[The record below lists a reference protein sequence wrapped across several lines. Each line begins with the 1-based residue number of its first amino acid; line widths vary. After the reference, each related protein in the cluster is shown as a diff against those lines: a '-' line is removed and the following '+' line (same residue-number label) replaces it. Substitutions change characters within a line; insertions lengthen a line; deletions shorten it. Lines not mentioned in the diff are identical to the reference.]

1 MLAVVP
7 VRDGVLPAGAAEA
20 AAECDGRVLLVGSR
34 TSEVD
39 TSELGSHV
47 RAVELGGYAAARWA
61 ERLTQLLADEA
72 VVLLPSSP
80 DGRDLAP
87 RLAHVLDRPLYA
99 GAVEVTP
106 DGVTVSRG
114 AGLELHTFR
123 PGRPFVATLQPG
135 VRDPLP
141 AGEAATVVD
150 VTAEATPERSTHDDG
165 DAPHDAPHSTPH
177 DAVVAGVFPPDV
189 ATMDLSEA
197 PRILGGGAGLDSAD
211 RFAQLAR
218 VAATLDAAMG
228 ATRVITDRNWVGH
241 ERQIG
246 TTGVV
251 VDPALYLAFGIS
263 GAVQHT
269 SGLGHPDHVISVNTD
284 PHCPM
289 MQMSDLA
296 VVADANAVLD
306 ELDALLSARGD
317 R

>member
-1 MLAVVP
+1 MLAVIP
-7 VRDGVLPAGAAEA
+7 IRDGALPAGAAET
-20 AAECDGRVLLVGSR
+20 AAEADGRVLLVGSR
-34 TSEVD
+34 TGEVD
-39 TSELGSHV
+39 TTGLGHDVRATELG
-47 RAVELGGYAAARWA
+47 AYAPAGWA
-61 ERLTQLLADEA
+61 ERLRPLLTDEA
-72 VVLLPSSP
+72 VVVLPSSP

-87 RLAHVLDRPLYA
+87 RLAHALARPLYA
-99 GAVEVTP
+99 GAVEVTAHR
-106 DGVTVSRG
+106 VTVSRG

-123 PGRPFVATLQPG
+123 PQDGFVATLQPG
-135 VRDPLP
+135 IRDPLSGP
-141 AGEAATVVD
+141 AASVAVEVVD
-150 VTAEATPERSTHDDG
+150 VTDHATP
-165 DAPHDAPHSTPH
+165 APHP
-177 DAVVAGVFPPDV
+177 AVPDPEVAALLPPDV
-189 ATMDLSEA
+189 ATMDLGEA
-197 PRILGGGAGLDSAD
+197 PRILGGGAGLDTAD

-218 VAATLDAAMG
+218 VAADLDAAMG

-251 VDPALYLAFGIS
+251 VDPSLYLAFGIS

-306 ELDALLSARGD
+306 ELESLLTARGT

>member
-20 AAECDGRVLLVGSR
+20 AAECDGRVLLVGSL
-34 TSEVD
+34 TSEVE
-39 TSELGSHV
+39 TSELGPHV
-47 RAVELGGYAAARWA
+47 RAVELGAYAPSHWAAR
-61 ERLTQLLADEA
+61 LTPLLEGEE

-87 RLAHVLDRPLYA
+87 RLAHVLQQPLYA
-99 GAVEVTP
+99 GALEVAP
-106 DGVTVSRG
+106 DRVTVSRG

-123 PGRPFVATLQPG
+123 PGHPFVATLQPG

-141 AGEAATVVD
+141 AGEPVEVID
-150 VTAEATPERSTHDDG
+150 VTAEAAPEPPTHDASR
-165 DAPHDAPHSTPH
+165 DARMV
-177 DAVVAGVFPPDV
+177 AVLPPDV
-189 ATMDLSEA
+189 ATMDLGEA
-197 PRILGGGAGLDSAD
+197 PRILGGGAGLDSAG

>member
-7 VRDGVLPAGAAEA
+7 VRDSVVPAGAGEA
-20 AAECDGRVLLVGSR
+20 AAECEGRVLLVGSR
-34 TSEVD
+34 TAEVD
-39 TSELGSHV
+39 TTEFGHDV
-47 RAVELGGYAAARWA
+47 RAVELGAYAPGTWAAR
-61 ERLTQLLADEA
+61 LAPVLRGEA
-72 VVLLPSSP
+72 VVVLPSSP

-87 RLAHVLDRPLYA
+87 RLAHVLDRTLYA
-99 GAVEVTP
+99 GAVEIDSDT
-106 DGVTVSRG
+106 VTVSRG

-135 VRDPLP
+135 VRDPLAP
-141 AGEAATVVD
+141 GEPVAVVD
-150 VTAEATPERSTHDDG
+150 VTAEAAPGQSVPGTVR
-165 DAPHDAPHSTPH
+165 DAS
-177 DAVVAGVFPPDV
+177 VADVFPPDV

-197 PRILGGGAGLDSAD
+197 PRIFGGGAGLDSAD
-211 RFAQLAR
+211 RFVQLAR

-251 VDPALYLAFGIS
+251 VDPDLYLAFGVS

-269 SGLGHPDHVISVNTD
+269 SGLGTPHHVISVNTD

-306 ELDALLSARGD
+306 ELDALLSTRGD